1 MKPLFTILALLT
13 IFAFTVNSQTN
24 IQPIITKVGKLNISV
39 DPRMELLNAAQ
50 IQADYPVISQKPEK
64 LYKANKLYFELF
76 KEQAAVK
83 TTSELYFK
91 HRFSYDAPITL
102 MLYLTQPNDLKQ
114 QIPFSEYLINRAG
127 GNDNLVKYTDDLRDF
142 ALQTKF
148 SDYWN
153 QNLTIYKAIVEQT
166 ALQLKD
172 KTLIEQLES
181 YYGMEQNSYN
191 IILSTFFR
199 GGKGPRLLA
208 PNGKYD
214 LFACLQT
221 TKIKDSI
228 PYLDI
233 EDLYYYTWHEF
244 GHSFVNPLTEKY
256 WDKLK
261 DYAYLFD
268 PIYSGMKQQ
277 AYGDWQICIN
287 EHIIRAIVIRMQ
299 EIYNHWDKNA
309 LQKAINIEKK
319 SKQFIY
325 IQRIID
331 KLKDFEKQHNESKI
345 TFEQYYPELI
355 KVFDI
360 SRASADSLISEM
372 KFEGPINNAHKGSIV
387 YIYPTQQ
394 TDTFPIQKIKIYVQ
408 KLQQHFNKNAQI
420 ISDSIALKTDLS
432 KNNIIVYG
440 TLQSNLWLQKYA
452 KEFPFQIKADKIIMD
467 KNYPGKNL
475 KLISCLPNPQNK
487 LNALLIYTAQ
497 QSKDII
503 DINNVFH
510 GPKDYY
516 LIDSNGNKTIMDG
529 DYVKTDEK
537 WDF

>member
-1 MKPLFTILALLT
+1 
-13 IFAFTVNSQTN
+13 
-24 IQPIITKVGKLNISV
+24 
-39 DPRMELLNAAQ
+39 
-50 IQADYPVISQKPEK
+50 
-64 LYKANKLYFELF
+64 
-76 KEQAAVK
+76 
-83 TTSELYFK
+83 
-91 HRFSYDAPITL
+91 
-102 MLYLTQPNDLKQ
+102 
-114 QIPFSEYLINRAG
+114 
-127 GNDNLVKYTDDLRDF
+127 
-142 ALQTKF
+142 
-148 SDYWN
+148 
-153 QNLTIYKAIVEQT
+153 
-166 ALQLKD
+166 
-172 KTLIEQLES
+172 
-181 YYGMEQNSYN
+181 
-191 IILSTFFR
+191 
-199 GGKGPRLLA
+199 
-208 PNGKYD
+208 
-214 LFACLQT
+214 
-221 TKIKDSI
+221 
-228 PYLDI
+228 
-233 EDLYYYTWHEF
+233 
-244 GHSFVNPLTEKY
+244 
-256 WDKLK
+256 
-261 DYAYLFD
+261 
-268 PIYSGMKQQ
+268 
-277 AYGDWQICIN
+277 
-287 EHIIRAIVIRMQ
+287 MQ